1 LEIIWDLGFGDWD
14 LTMNRYSIGSIL
26 GVLILWEGAVKALQ
40 IPKFLLPAPTTILS
54 YVVAKSSLLAVH
66 TGMTFLEAGAGFIIG
81 SAAAVGVA
89 ALFLW
94 SKPLKQMFYPYAVIL
109 NSTPIVAIAAPI
121 VIIFGS
127 GMGSKVITAII
138 CVFFPV
144 LGPTFKALASAGST
158 EMKWMDSYYSSRWQ
172 KFRYLQFPFAL
183 PQVFA
188 SFKVAWTLSVIGA
201 VVGEVFGAYRGLGYL
216 IVDAI
221 YIMDTP
227 RVFASII
234 ACSLLGLCFVGIITL
249 VERRVI
255 GWHVSTERR

>member
-1 LEIIWDLGFGDWD
+1 
-14 LTMNRYSIGSIL
+14 MNRYSIGSVL
-26 GVLILWEGAVKALQ
+26 GVLVLWEVAVRILQ
-40 IPKFLLPAPTTILS
+40 IPRFLLPAPTTILA
-54 YVVAKSSLLAVH
+54 YVVAKAPLLGIH
-66 TGMTFLEAGAGFIIG
+66 TGMTLLEAGVGFMTG
-81 SAAAVGVA
+81 SAMAIGIAM
-89 ALFLW
+89 LFLW
-94 SKPLKQMFYPYAVIL
+94 FRPLKQMFYPYAVIL

-127 GMGSKVITAII
+127 GIGSKVITAVI

-144 LGPTFKALASAGST
+144 LGPTFKALASAGAT
-158 EMKWMDSYYSSRWQ
+158 ELKWMDSYYSSRWQ

-183 PQVFA
+183 PQIFA

-201 VVGEVFGAYRGLGYL
+201 VVGEVFGAYKGLGYL

-234 ACSLLGLCFVGIITL
+234 ACSLLGLSFVGIITL

-255 GWHVSTERR
+255 AWHISTERR